1 MKINFND
8 LKTQYNL
15 FKKDFDDSISKVLEN
30 QNFIM
35 GSEVLELEK
44 TLSQFTGSP
53 HSITCANGTDAL
65 QIALMAIDLQPG
77 DEVITTPFSFIS
89 TVEVIALLGGK
100 PVFCEIDEA
109 SYNLDAAKLE
119 KLITP
124 KTKAIIP
131 VSLFGQISDM
141 DMINSIAAKHNL
153 TVIEDAAQSFGAI
166 YKGKRSCNVSKIACT
181 SFFPSKP
188 LGCYG
193 DGGAMFTTDEA
204 LAQKIKSIRSHGQ
217 EKKYYYQY
225 VGLNSRLDT
234 LQAAILNVK
243 MKAFPEECNLRDAAG
258 ARYTELLKNKSYLK
272 TPIISE
278 GNKSV
283 YAQYCLRA
291 TNRDEIMKSLAAK
304 EIPTMIYYPHP
315 LHLQK
320 AFSYLGYKEG
330 DFPITEMIS
339 KEIFSIPMS
348 PYIKEE
354 EQVFICQNL

>member
-15 FKKDFDDSISKVLEN
+15 LKKEFDDSIGRVLEN

-35 GSEVLELEK
+35 GDEIQSLEK
-44 TLSQFTGSP
+44 TLSEFTGSP
-53 HSITCANGTDAL
+53 FSITCANGTDAL
-65 QIALMAIDLQPG
+65 QIALMAIDIQPG

-89 TVEVIALLGGK
+89 TVEVIALLGAK
-100 PVFCEIDEA
+100 PVFCEIEEDTYNINAA
-109 SYNLDAAKLE
+109 SIQ

-124 KTKAIIP
+124 RTKAIIP
-131 VSLFGQISDM
+131 VSLFGQAPDM
-141 DMINSIAAKHNL
+141 DVINSIADNYEL
-153 TVIEDAAQSFGAI
+153 TVIEDAAQSFGAT
-166 YKGKRSCNVSKIACT
+166 YKGKRSCNLSKIACT

-193 DGGAMFTTDEA
+193 DGGAIFTNDTKIA
-204 LAQKIKSIRSHGQ
+204 AKIKSIRTHGQ

-225 VGLNSRLDT
+225 IGVNSRLDT
-234 LQAAILNVK
+234 LQAAVLNVK
-243 MKAFPEECNLRDAAG
+243 MKVFAEECVKREAVG
-258 ARYTELLKNKSYLK
+258 ARYSELLKNKSYLK
-272 TPIISE
+272 TPVIRE

-291 TNRDEIMKSLAAK
+291 KNRDEIMKALGEK

-339 KEIFSIPMS
+339 KEIYSIPMS

-354 EQVFICQNL
+354 EQDFICKNL